1 MRGTGDGREGG
12 GREGGGREGRVREGG
27 EGVSEPAVG
36 DGGADRAAIL
46 DRILEMLG
54 RAGSVVITTHA
65 NADGDGAGS
74 GVALAAWLRARGT
87 EAWIVNPTPF
97 PAPYAFLLP
106 DPGWVLGAKSDE
118 AVRRCREAG
127 LAVVVDT
134 AEVPRIGR
142 VKSLIRDLPKVVIDH
157 HPGGKRPIEGVV
169 LRDREACAAGALVFE
184 LIDRAGGPW
193 NAAIASALYMAVLTD
208 TGGFR
213 FTNTNPACLRIAAR
227 LVELGAV
234 PEELYRAAYGRFH
247 PRRFELLR
255 ESLATLTVHESGRI
269 AWITVPKEAY
279 DRLGATV
286 EDLEG
291 FVDVPRSVAGV
302 EVAILFRTTA
312 DGPIKVSLRSLP
324 PVDVR
329 GIAVELGGGGHVR
342 AAAAVVKGPLEA
354 AMDRVIGRV
363 EGVVGGEP

>member
-1 MRGTGDGREGG
+1 M
-12 GREGGGREGRVREGG
+12 
-27 EGVSEPAVG
+27 S
-36 DGGADRAAIL
+36 DGGAGRAAIL

-54 RAGSVVITTHA
+54 GAGSVVITTHA

-74 GVALAAWLRARGT
+74 GVALAAWLRARGK

-97 PAPYAFLLP
+97 PQPYAFLLP
-106 DPGWVLGAKSDE
+106 DPGWTLAAKSDE
-118 AVRRCREAG
+118 AAHRCRKADV
-127 LAVVVDT
+127 AVVVDT

-157 HPGGKRPIEGVV
+157 HPAGKRPIDGVV
-169 LRDREACAAGALVFE
+169 LRDPEACAAGALVCE
-184 LIDRAGGPW
+184 LIERAGGPW
-193 NAAIASALYMAVLTD
+193 NAAIASALYIAVLTD

-213 FTNTNPACLRIAAR
+213 FTNTSPECLRVAAR

-247 PRRFELLR
+247 PRRFDLLR
-255 ESLATLTVHESGRI
+255 EALATLAVHESGRI
-269 AWITVPKEAY
+269 AWMTVPKEAY

-312 DGPIKVSLRSLP
+312 DGRIKVSLRSLP

-354 AMDRVIGRV
+354 AVDRVVGRV
-363 EGVVGGEP
+363 EGVVGSE

>member
-1 MRGTGDGREGG
+1 MVGPGAGGDAAGGDAGVSGGGLSEVGG
-12 GREGGGREGRVREGG
+12 GRGRL
-27 EGVSEPAVG
+27 
-36 DGGADRAAIL
+36 L
-46 DRILEMLG
+46 DRIVEMLDG
-54 RAGSVVITTHA
+54 AGSVVITTHA

-74 GVALAAWLRARGT
+74 AAALAAFLRARGT

-97 PAPYAFLLP
+97 PEPFAFLLP
-106 DPGWVLGAKSDE
+106 DPRWAVPAASEE
-118 AVRRCREAG
+118 AARRCREAD

-134 AEVPRIGR
+134 AELPRIGR

-157 HPGGKRPIEGVV
+157 HPEGKRPIGGVV
-169 LRDREACAAGALVFE
+169 LRDLEACAAGALVFE

-193 NAAIASALYMAVLTD
+193 SPDIARALYIAVLTD

-213 FTNTNPACLRIAAR
+213 FTNTNPECLRVAAR

-234 PEELYRAAYGRFH
+234 PEELYRAAYGRFQPH
-247 PRRFELLR
+247 RFELLR

-286 EDLEG
+286 DDLEG

-302 EVAILFRTTA
+302 EVAILFRTTS
-312 DGPIKVSLRSLP
+312 DGRIKVSLRSLP
-324 PVDVR
+324 PVDVHV
-329 GIAVELGGGGHVR
+329 IAVELGGGGHMR

-354 AMDRVIGRV
+354 AVQRVVGRV
-363 EGVVGGEP
+363 GEELR

>member
-1 MRGTGDGREGG
+1 MRGGGGVAGPGEGG
-12 GREGGGREGRVREGG
+12 VR
-27 EGVSEPAVG
+27 
-36 DGGADRAAIL
+36 DGSGSDAGTERARLL
-46 DRILEMLG
+46 DRILEMLDG
-54 RAGSVVITTHA
+54 AGSVVITTHA

-74 GVALAAWLRARGT
+74 AAGLAAFLRARGT
-87 EAWIVNPTPF
+87 DAWIVNPTPF
-97 PAPYAFLLP
+97 PEPYAFLLP
-106 DPGWVLGAKSDE
+106 DPGWALPVKSEE
-118 AVRRCREAG
+118 AARRCRGAD

-134 AEVPRIGR
+134 AELPRIGR

-157 HPGGKRPIEGVV
+157 HPEGKRPIEGVV
-169 LRDREACAAGALVFE
+169 LRDTQACAAGALVYE
-184 LIDRAGGPW
+184 VIDRAGGPW
-193 NAAIASALYMAVLTD
+193 SADIASALYIAVLTD

-213 FTNTNPACLRIAAR
+213 FTNTNPECLRVAAR

-234 PEELYRAAYGRFH
+234 PEELYRAAYGRFR

-286 EDLEG
+286 DDLEG

-312 DGPIKVSLRSLP
+312 DGRIKVSLRSLP
-324 PVDVR
+324 PVDVHV
-329 GIAVELGGGGHVR
+329 IAAELGGGGHVR
-342 AAAAVVKGPLEA
+342 AAAAVVKGPLEEA
-354 AMDRVIGRV
+354 VQRVVGRV
-363 EGVVGGEP
+363 GEGLGEA